1 MRNISVIGQSYFCSQ
16 NDIYKYIEKRDYF
29 ITKTLFYAEC
39 TIKKKENIYT
49 KHALCCVLA
58 K

>member
-29 ITKTLFYAEC
+29 ITKTLF
-39 TIKKKENIYT
+39 KKKENIYT